1 MKKISLTIT
10 LLALLFSGISCTD
23 QLMLDPVSQISNSSF
38 WKTQD
43 DANGALY
50 GMYGRFRDQAA
61 SNYFIWGE
69 ARSETMARAP
79 GGADGKDVYYEN
91 RLTAINSGP
100 TWQGLYTVIHD
111 ANLILKY
118 TPGITFTS
126 EAAKNKILA
135 QARTMRA
142 FMYFILVRTWGEVPI
157 VTEPTEGY
165 TAESIQKARSS
176 KEDVFTLIKNDINEA
191 EKLFSDNTF
200 TTGRYLWSKPALY
213 ALKAD
218 VFLWTGKKLN
228 GGQADFTTAL
238 NALNEVDKSDVAL
251 QDNYGRVFDFDN
263 KGNKEILM
271 AVRFQDIEAPET
283 EYRNMY
289 TYPNLTPNNIDQ
301 DVKDALGVLV
311 GAYSVWSPSA
321 TVREQ
326 FTADDQRKKA
336 SIIEIITNEA
346 NGTKAYYSSVV
357 YKFNGVVIS
366 GVRKFIDDV
375 VLYRYAD
382 VLLLKAEAKN
392 ALGQDPSPEINKV
405 RLRAYGS
412 NYASHAYANDTKVK
426 NDEAILKERLLEL
439 SFEGKRWWDL
449 VRFDKAFDLVPSL
462 KGKSAQGYLLL
473 FPISETT
480 LSLEPKV
487 LQNPGYN

>member
-1 MKKISLTIT
+1 MKKINLKII
-10 LLALLFSGISCTD
+10 LLALILSGISCTEK
-23 QLMLDPVSQISNSSF
+23 LNLNPVSQISNATF
-38 WKTQD
+38 WKTED

-50 GMYGRFRDQAA
+50 GMYVRLREQTV

-69 ARSETMARAP
+69 ARSETMARSP

-91 RLTAINSGP
+91 RLTSINSGP
-100 TWQGLYTVIHD
+100 TWQGLYRIVHD

-118 TPGITFTS
+118 VPGIAFTS
-126 EAAKNKILA
+126 ETNKNKILA

-142 FMYFILVRTWGEVPI
+142 FVYFVLVRTWGEVPI

-165 TAESIQKARSS
+165 SAESIQKERAK
-176 KEDVFTLIKNDINEA
+176 KEEIFALIKSDLAEA
-191 EKLFSDNTF
+191 EKLFPDNNF
-200 TTGRYLWSKPALY
+200 NTGRYLWMKPALY

-218 VFLWTGKKLN
+218 VFLWTAKKMS
-228 GGQADFTTAL
+228 GGQADFEVAL
-238 NALNEVDKSDVAL
+238 NALNEVEKSDVAL
-251 QDNYGRVFDFDN
+251 LDNFGRIFDFDN
-263 KGNKEILM
+263 KGNKEVVM
-271 AVRFQDIEAPET
+271 AVRYQDIEAPEN

-289 TYPNLTPNNIDQ
+289 TYPNLTPTNIDQ
-301 DVKDALGVLV
+301 ETKDALGVLV
-311 GAYSVWSPSA
+311 GSYSVWSPSA
-321 TVREQ
+321 TVRSQ
-326 FTADDQRKKA
+326 FTVDDQRKNA
-336 SIIEIITNEA
+336 SFIEIYTNEA

-366 GVRKFIDDV
+366 GVRKFIDDI

-382 VLLLKAEAKN
+382 VLLMKAEAKN

-405 RLRAYGS
+405 RQRAYGS
-412 NYASHAYANDTKVK
+412 SFTKHTYVNDTKVK

-439 SFEGKRWWDL
+439 AFEGKRWWDL
-449 VRFDKAFDLVPSL
+449 ARFDKAFELVPSL
-462 KGKSAQGYLLL
+462 KPQVGKNYLML

-487 LQNPGYN
+487 VQNEGYN